1 MKTTINIRDIALKNL
16 LLNKKRTLL
25 MILTVA
31 LSVSLIV
38 LTLTYFYSDDLRQKQ
53 SAINE
58 MGPYHLQYDSLSE
71 EQLRNIVASKSIS
84 RSYKSSLARDIEV
97 NPFSERDIDMAV
109 LNTEGINTGL
119 LELSKGRAPT
129 AINEIVLDEWVIQTL
144 GLPLEINQKIQLT
157 IKDHETESFVIV
169 GIMGDIVVRK
179 AANAGLMLVSERFIE
194 KYSPTYETSLFVLL
208 NTDYN
213 ASQLGRSIGEKAGLN
228 SKQIKIN
235 ERYTGAYETDA
246 STVISAIVLLFFI
259 VIVAATV
266 IYNIFYIY
274 ISQKIRQ
281 FGILKAIGATPWQ
294 IRSLIYHEGLFI
306 SLLGSIA
313 GLVGGSALGYLFIPF
328 LGNSSNQGATLYVV
342 ISPYILLLSFILGVI
357 MVLLSVG
364 SPARKVARIS
374 EIEAIQYNPT
384 QILIKKKS
392 TSKFNHKVTMMTLM
406 KANLSRNRKRTII
419 TILSLTL
426 TGLIFIVA
434 ASMLSSMN
442 IGNMVASMVQGDYK
456 LSSKATTRTD
466 NPLND
471 KLMSQIINMDGITDM
486 HTEMYDSLI
495 YNAEDA
501 TRHIILQEQQQSYAQ
516 VRANLYG
523 YNDSLL
529 QIALNALDN
538 GTTTLDEMR
547 NNHDVIA
554 LTDENR
560 KYKIGDKIK
569 VTTFEDVE
577 KEIELTIVGTVPTY
591 ITYKGSVSDGGIL
604 IAHQNLFKE
613 LSLDQR
619 VQQLSVSADA
629 SHEEQVEHALKGIAN
644 SQQHIQFTSF
654 EESFNE
660 FNTMKQVIQTAAYSF
675 VAALILISVFNLV
688 NSSVSSVLSRIREIS
703 MLEAVGLS
711 NYQLFRMLLAEGLFY
726 IVISLGLILGIGLP
740 VGYFLVQLFKKEAT
754 YAVYQFPILP
764 IGILIACYGVT
775 QLFVTLYLQRMLYK
789 TSLIERMKYVE

>member
-1 MKTTINIRDIALKNL
+1 MKPTINIRDIALKNL
-16 LLNKKRTLL
+16 LLNKMRTLL
-25 MILTVA
+25 MIMTVA

-38 LTLTYFYSDDLRQKQ
+38 LTLTYFYSDDVRQKQ

-58 MGPYHLQYDSLSE
+58 MGPYHLQYDSLTE

-84 RSYKSSLARDIEV
+84 RSYKSSLAREIEV
-97 NPFSERDIDMAV
+97 NPFSELDINMAV

-129 AINEIVLDEWVIQTL
+129 AVNEIVLDEWVIQTL
-144 GLPLEINQKIQLT
+144 GLPLEVNQKIQLT
-157 IKDHETESFVIV
+157 IKAHETESFVIV
-169 GIMGDIVVRK
+169 GIMGDIAVRK

-194 KYSPTYETSLFVLL
+194 KYSPKYETNLFVLL

-246 STVISAIVLLFFI
+246 STIISAIFLLFFI

-266 IYNIFYIY
+266 IFNIFYIY

-294 IRSLIYHEGLFI
+294 LRSLIYLEGMFI
-306 SLLGSIA
+306 GLLGSIA
-313 GLVGGSALGYLFIPF
+313 GLMGGSALGYLFIPF
-328 LGNSSNQGATLYVV
+328 MGNSSNLGATLYVAT
-342 ISPYILLLSFILGVI
+342 SPYILLFAFILGVI
-357 MVLLSVG
+357 MVLISIG

-384 QILIKKKS
+384 QIMTKKMN
-392 TSKFNHKVTMMTLM
+392 TSKFNHKVTMMTLIE
-406 KANLSRNRKRTII
+406 ANFSRNRKRTVI

-434 ASMLSSMN
+434 ASILSSMN
-442 IGNMVASMVQGDYK
+442 IGNMAASMVQGDYK
-456 LSSKATTRTD
+456 LSGKTASRTD
-466 NPLND
+466 NPLNGS
-471 KLMSQIINMDGITDM
+471 LMNEIKNMDGITDI
-486 HTEMYDSLI
+486 HTEMYDDLI

-501 TRHIILQEQQQSYAQ
+501 TRHIILQDQQQSYAQ

-523 YNDSLL
+523 YNDSLV
-529 QIALNALDN
+529 QIALNGLNN

-547 NNHDVIA
+547 NNHNVIA

-560 KYKIGDKIK
+560 KYKIGDKVR
-569 VTTFEDVE
+569 VTTFEDVG

-591 ITYKGSVSDGGIL
+591 ITYKGSESDGGIL

-619 VQQLSVSADA
+619 VQQLSVSADG
-629 SHEEQVEHALKGIAN
+629 SNKEQVEHALKEIAN

-675 VAALILISVFNLV
+675 VAALILISIFNLV

-711 NYQLFRMLLAEGLFY
+711 NYQLFRMLLAEGLVY
-726 IVISLGLILGIGLP
+726 IIISLGLILGIGLP
-740 VGYFLVQLFKKEAT
+740 AGYFLVQLFKKEAT

-764 IGILIACYGVT
+764 IVILIACYGLT